1 MTDNND
7 KKKNDGDKQNKLFIR
22 ENTWLVVVIVVLVL
36 AFTVGIVFTL
46 FYNLGSSD
54 KGSGRK
60 FSLGSS
66 VAVLDVTGEIGD
78 TSLGAAYDHDWT
90 MSTIGDLIDDSSNRG
105 IVIRVNS
112 PGGSVYKSDELYE
125 ELLKYKKETG
135 RPIYVYFQDEAAS
148 GGYYISMAADKI
160 YANRNTW
167 TGSIGVTM
175 GTQYDV
181 TGLLDKLG
189 IKTHTITSGRNKAMG
204 SMTAELTDEQRR
216 IMQSL
221 IDESYDQ
228 FVKIVAKGR
237 NMPEEKVREIG
248 DGRIYS
254 AKQAKALGLIDEIC
268 GEEEFFDKVRKMD
281 GLEGVDFDF
290 MHPDTK
296 TSFLDMLQQLI
307 QSKSEIGKASEYRQL
322 IDLSKNGNK
331 FNIKYLAEISK

>member
-1 MTDNND
+1 
-7 KKKNDGDKQNKLFIR
+7 
-22 ENTWLVVVIVVLVL
+22 
-36 AFTVGIVFTL
+36 
-46 FYNLGSSD
+46 
-54 KGSGRK
+54 
-60 FSLGSS
+60 
-66 VAVLDVTGEIGD
+66 
-78 TSLGAAYDHDWT
+78 
-90 MSTIGDLIDDSSNRG
+90 
-105 IVIRVNS
+105 
-112 PGGSVYKSDELYE
+112 
-125 ELLKYKKETG
+125 
-135 RPIYVYFQDEAAS
+135 
-148 GGYYISMAADKI
+148 MAADKI

-281 GLEGVDFDF
+281 GLEDVDFDF